1 MASPA
6 SPVAIPFDS
15 WVCSTGLGLSLR
27 FLSNVNLIRVEPS
40 SFKAVIFVVPTHY
53 CSSVVNI
60 GNRASCN
67 ILCPPSPPGCFG
79 IFQVVVGLPDRSWM
93 MITTVIHRFT
103 FNVLFPPFLKYLFYW
118 EYLIVKFPHWNF
130 PWYWETKLFEKGS
143 QQSWSASYKH
153 RKPHFYVN
161 LPAQRSYISQI
172 KECLAP
178 HEASSK
184 SVCSML
190 VVTSQLDRRYLKG
203 LCSSYRD
210 CIVALSS
217 FW

>member
-1 MASPA
+1 MASPT
-6 SPVAIPFDS
+6 SPVAIPFNS

-27 FLSNVNLIRVEPS
+27 FLSIVNLIRVESS
-40 SFKAVIFVVPTHY
+40 SFKAVIFAVPTHY
-53 CSSVVNI
+53 CSVVNI

-67 ILCPPSPPGCFG
+67 IRCPPSPPGCFG

-103 FNVLFPPFLKYLFYW
+103 FNVLFPSFLKYLFCW
-118 EYLIVKFPHWNF
+118 EYLIVKFPHWN
-130 PWYWETKLFEKGS
+130 
-143 QQSWSASYKH
+143 
-153 RKPHFYVN
+153 FYVN

-172 KECLAP
+172 KQCLAP

-203 LCSSYRD
+203 LCSSYGD